1 MSVGLGPARIILT
14 PGVPGASIRTGGR
27 DSRNV
32 DRRVTSMQGSKSAV
46 YVRVGF
52 GSVRRL
58 ILLIFLA
65 LLAAGCDQ
73 TGLTPTPVPNPA
85 TGQNPGD
92 VKYYPSDQPAR
103 LGIQRFYEGNF
114 GLSQQY
120 FQDAVE
126 KSPNDVTA
134 WIGLA
139 ASYDRLGRFDLAD
152 QSYAAAAKL
161 EGVTVRLLNNEG
173 YSYMLRG
180 DLKAARARFQSAL
193 KLDPTNQT
201 TLNNIKLLND
211 STKFI
216 ERSANGQPCGSV
228 DCQ

>member
-1 MSVGLGPARIILT
+1 
-14 PGVPGASIRTGGR
+14 
-27 DSRNV
+27 
-32 DRRVTSMQGSKSAV
+32 MQGSKSADC
-46 YVRVGF
+46 VRVGF

-152 QSYAAAAKL
+152 QAYAAAAKL

-180 DLKAARARFQSAL
+180 DLKAARAKFQSAL
-193 KLDPTNQT
+193 RLDPNNQT

-216 ERSANGQPCGSV
+216 ERSANGEPCGSV

>member
-1 MSVGLGPARIILT
+1 M
-14 PGVPGASIRTGGR
+14 
-27 DSRNV
+27 
-32 DRRVTSMQGSKSAV
+32 KSAAF
-46 YVRVGF
+46 VRVGVETV
-52 GSVRRL
+52 GRL
-58 ILLIFLA
+58 ILVMSVV

-73 TGLTPTPVPNPA
+73 PGLTPTPVPNPA

-92 VKYYPSDQPAR
+92 VKYYPSDQPTR
-103 LGIQRFYEGNF
+103 LGMQRFYEGNF
-114 GLSQQY
+114 GLAQQY

-126 KSPNDVTA
+126 KSPVDVTA

-152 QSYAAAAKL
+152 QAYAAAAKL

-180 DLKAARARFQSAL
+180 DLKTARAKFQSAL
-193 KLDPTNQT
+193 KLDPNNQT

-216 ERSANGQPCGSV
+216 ERSANGEPCGSV
-228 DCQ
+228 DCGQ

>member
-1 MSVGLGPARIILT
+1 MKSAAFVRVGAETAGRLILVISLVLLT
-14 PGVPGASIRTGGR
+14 PGCNQA
-27 DSRNV
+27 
-32 DRRVTSMQGSKSAV
+32 
-46 YVRVGF
+46 
-52 GSVRRL
+52 
-58 ILLIFLA
+58 
-65 LLAAGCDQ
+65 
-73 TGLTPTPVPNPA
+73 GLTPTPVPNPA

-114 GLSQQY
+114 GLAQQY

-126 KSPNDVTA
+126 KSPSDVTA

-152 QSYAAAAKL
+152 QAYAAAAKL
-161 EGVTVRLLNNEG
+161 EGSTVRLLNNEG

-180 DLKAARARFQSAL
+180 DLKTARAKFQSAL
-193 KLDPTNQT
+193 RLDPNNQT
-201 TLNNIKLLND
+201 TLNNIKLLDD

-216 ERSANGQPCGSV
+216 ERSANGEPCGSV
-228 DCQ
+228 DCSQ

>member
-1 MSVGLGPARIILT
+1 M
-14 PGVPGASIRTGGR
+14 
-27 DSRNV
+27 
-32 DRRVTSMQGSKSAV
+32 KSAAF
-46 YVRVGF
+46 VRVGAETA
-52 GSVRRL
+52 GRL
-58 ILLIFLA
+58 ILVISLV
-65 LLAAGCDQ
+65 LLTAGCNPA
-73 TGLTPTPVPNPA
+73 GLTPTPVPNPA

-114 GLSQQY
+114 GLAQQY

-126 KSPNDVTA
+126 KSPSDVTA

-152 QSYAAAAKL
+152 QAYAAAAKL
-161 EGVTVRLLNNEG
+161 EGSTVRLLNNEG

-180 DLKAARARFQSAL
+180 DLKTARAKFQSAL
-193 KLDPTNQT
+193 RLDPNNQT
-201 TLNNIKLLND
+201 TLNNIKLLDD

-216 ERSANGQPCGSV
+216 ERSANGEPCGSV
-228 DCQ
+228 DCDQ